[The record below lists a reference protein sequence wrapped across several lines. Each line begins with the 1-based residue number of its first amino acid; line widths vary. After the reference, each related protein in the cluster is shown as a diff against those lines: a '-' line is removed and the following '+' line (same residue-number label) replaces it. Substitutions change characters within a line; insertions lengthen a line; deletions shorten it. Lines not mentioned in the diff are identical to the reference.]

1 MTDDTPHRSVPVST
15 ETANEQDAV
24 GPRRTSVPIVDG
36 ARPKNAR
43 VPIFNAPFVVTALL
57 GALGAIHAVQFA
69 FEWLGQA
76 ERVAWWQWALAFVP
90 GRYFAHVSDIP
101 GGPIA
106 SVTSFVTHTLLHFD
120 VAHLVINGA
129 GLLAFG
135 TAVARRIGALR
146 FLALYAVSG
155 VAGAAIYLASHGQS
169 DAVMIGASGAISG
182 LVGAAFRFLFR
193 MFEARHFG
201 VSAEA
206 AYFVPRMSLLDM
218 ATEPRVRLAV
228 LVWLAVNYVVAIA
241 TPMAGGGAIAWEAH
255 LGGFLVGL
263 LGFAAFDRVDDTSL
277 TDE

>member
-1 MTDDTPHRSVPVST
+1 MTDHTPPRSGPVNA
-15 ETANEQDAV
+15 ETVNDKIAV
-24 GPRRTSVPIVDG
+24 SGRSTSVPTVD
-36 ARPKNAR
+36 AAEPTRAR
-43 VPIFNAPFVVTALL
+43 VPIFNAPLVVTVLL
-57 GALGAIHAVQFA
+57 GTLGAIHALQFV

-90 GRYFAHVSDIP
+90 GRYFAHVTDIP

-120 VAHLVINGA
+120 MAHLVINGA

-135 TAVARRIGALR
+135 AAVARRIGALR

-155 VAGAAIYLASHGQS
+155 IAGAAIYLASHGQS

-206 AYFVPRMSLLDM
+206 ASVVPRMSLREM
-218 ATEPRVRLAV
+218 AAEPRVRLAV
-228 LVWLAVNYVVAIA
+228 LVWLVVNYVVAIA

-255 LGGFLVGL
+255 VGGFLVGL
-263 LGFAAFDRVDDTSL
+263 LAFSAFDRVNDAPL
-277 TDE
+277 TD